1 MLSIDVVMRC
11 RNEMPHAER
20 AMQMLRAQQGVQLR
34 LLVIDCASADGSRE
48 CAEQYADRVIDWDP
62 RKYVPGV
69 VLNRGMVET
78 TSDLVAFINADAIAQ
93 DRDAVANLCAPFQ
106 DIHVAATFGRQ
117 IPRQDADPWM
127 RLDTE
132 RAFGLATS
140 GTTRNGKFFSMA
152 ASVVRRSW
160 WQRLPF
166 DESLSY
172 SEDVDW
178 TRRIGAIEGSIVYAC
193 NAVFE
198 HSHQYDLAAQWRRR
212 RGEGAA
218 DTKIFSL
225 AKPSLWREC
234 VRPLAGAVW
243 RDAKASQLSPYGV
256 ATRLAQASG
265 YWTGRRKGF
274 SL

>member
-11 RNEMPHAER
+11 RNEMPYAER
-20 AMQMLRAQQGVQLR
+20 AMQMLRSQKGVSLK

-48 CAEQYADRVIDWDP
+48 CAEHYADRVIDWDP

-69 VLNRGMVET
+69 VLNRGMRET

-93 DRDAVANLCAPFQ
+93 DAFAVANLCKAFVDPK
-106 DIHVAATFGRQ
+106 VAATFGRQ
-117 IPRQDADPWM
+117 IPRPDADPWM
-127 RLDTE
+127 KLDTE
-132 RAFGLATS
+132 RAFGAVQAGS
-140 GTTRNGKFFSMA
+140 TRNGSFFSMA

-166 DESLSY
+166 DEALSY

-178 TRRIGAIEGSIVYAC
+178 THRITAIEGSVVYA
-193 NAVFE
+193 NDAVFE
-198 HSHQYDLAAQWRRR
+198 HSHHYDLSAQWRRR

-218 DTKIFSL
+218 DSKIFSL
-225 AKPSLWREC
+225 STPSLWREC
-234 VRPLAGAVW
+234 VRPLAGALW
-243 RDAKASQLSPYGV
+243 RDAQAKQLSPYGV

-265 YWTGRRKGF
+265 YFAGRRKGF